1 MNCRTANALILP
13 ILLSTTLFS
22 GCAEEASDEFQ
33 APLVHAVKTIEVSGG
48 ASNRTRVL
56 SGYVQAVQFAEL
68 SFQVGGQVLEVR
80 VTPGD
85 KVDEGDVLARIDR
98 KPFELH
104 VTTADAELGR
114 ARAELKE
121 RHENYLSQ
129 QRVFEKNYISR
140 STFEVAA
147 AEYAKAQSGVQLAE
161 SNLALAKRDLTNS
174 ILAAPFDGIITK
186 RLLEPFQM
194 VSGSATV
201 LELQGESE
209 LEVVLLLPGNMV
221 ESIAI
226 GDPVTVSIPTANLEG
241 LSAVVS
247 ERSIQADTKGS
258 FPIVATLMDPSPG
271 VLAGMP
277 AEISIASKADEAR
290 IVVPDTAIA
299 VDESGQSY
307 VLVFNPDTSTLEK
320 TVVSRERFSN
330 TEAMITS
337 GLEDGQRIVVAG
349 TEFLRNGM
357 TVHLYV
363 PPSNDA
369 IPTEAGPQ

>member
-1 MNCRTANALILP
+1 MNCQSTNALILP

-22 GCAEEASDEFQ
+22 GCAEEASDAFQ
-33 APLVHAVKTIEVSGG
+33 APLVRAVKTIEVNGG
-48 ASNRTRVL
+48 ASKRTRVL

-68 SFQVGGQVLEVR
+68 AFQVGGQVLEVR

-98 KPFELH
+98 KPFEFR

-121 RHENYLSQ
+121 RHENYLSK
-129 QRVFEKNYISR
+129 QRVFEKDYISR
-140 STFEVAA
+140 STFEIAA

-161 SNLALAKRDLTNS
+161 SNLGLAKRDLANS
-174 ILAAPFDGIITK
+174 MMTAPFDGIVTK

-201 LELQGESE
+201 FEMQGESE
-209 LEVVLLLPGNMV
+209 LEVVLLLPGNLV

-226 GDPVTVSIPTANLEG
+226 GDTVTVSIPTADLEG
-241 LSAVVS
+241 LSAIVS

-258 FPIVATLMDPSPG
+258 FPIVATLVDPSPG

-277 AEISIASKADEAR
+277 AEISIARKAAEAR
-290 IVVPDTAIA
+290 IVIPDTAVA

-307 VLVFNPDTSTLEK
+307 VFVFRPDTSTLEK
-320 TVVSRERFSN
+320 TQVSRERFSN
-330 TEAMITS
+330 TETLIVS

-349 TEFLRNGM
+349 TEFLREGM
-357 TVHLYV
+357 TVSLYV
-363 PPSNDA
+363 PPGNDA
-369 IPTEAGPQ
+369 VPTVTEP